1 MKIKLLNEFIK
12 LTDNYFEKIKDD
24 ELFFYGVEAKKIR
37 SQLIGLLNEI
47 KEDINN
53 LLGNHRLIE
62 INSKNH
68 INTLTSA
75 LSEDYKKAVYCLNIL
90 LSSLKKYRENSKE
103 IIKSKEEI
111 LDLIKKGE
119 NKYFE
124 LKSSLKWDYK
134 NNTTNKDLE
143 KIILKSISAFANGQ
157 GGTLIIGVDD
167 EGNILGLEKDYKC
180 LNGTKDEFELHLRN
194 LINEYFGKNF
204 SISNIDV
211 DFFIFDDK
219 EICKVDI
226 LKSNKPLFLLEKFYV
241 RNGNSSRD
249 LGIKEITEYLNERF
263 N

>member
-1 MKIKLLNEFIK
+1 MKIKLLNEFVRLIE
-12 LTDNYFEKIKDD
+12 NYFIKVNDN
-24 ELFFYGVEAKKIR
+24 ELFFYSAEAKKLR

-47 KEDINN
+47 EEDINN
-53 LLGNHRLIE
+53 LLDNQRLIE
-62 INSKNH
+62 INSNSY

-90 LSSLKKYRENSKE
+90 LSSLKKYKENSKE
-103 IIKSKEEI
+103 IIKSKEDI

-124 LKSSLKWDYK
+124 LKSSLRWDYK
-134 NNTTNKDLE
+134 NNKANKDLE
-143 KIILKSISAFANGQ
+143 KIILKSISSFANGQ

-167 EGNILGLEKDYKC
+167 EGNILGLDKDYKC
-180 LNGTKDEFELHLRN
+180 LKGTKDEFELHLRN

-204 SISNIDV
+204 SVSNVDV
-211 DFFIFDDK
+211 DFFIFEDK

-226 LKSNKPLFLLEKFYV
+226 LKSNKPLFLLDKFYV